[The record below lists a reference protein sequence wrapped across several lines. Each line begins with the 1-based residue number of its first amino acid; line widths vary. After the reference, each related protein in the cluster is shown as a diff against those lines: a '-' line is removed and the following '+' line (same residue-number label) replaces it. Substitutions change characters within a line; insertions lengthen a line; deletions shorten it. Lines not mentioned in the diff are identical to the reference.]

1 LALKICGDGLKE
13 KLFVNMEGERA
24 QSLVDDLEG
33 MGPVRITEIEKSQK
47 KIVTVHEAL
56 PVKTYLL
63 RGNFNW

>member
-1 LALKICGDGLKE
+1 
-13 KLFVNMEGERA
+13 MEGERA